1 MAAAKKVP
9 AKQPVK
15 AVVEDDD
22 DDDDSDDED
31 DKLVDMDSDD
41 SDDEEV
47 DLEKVM
53 QDATKRAKTSLQS
66 S

>member
-15 AVVEDDD
+15 AVEDDD
-22 DDDDSDDED
+22 DDDDSDDDD

-53 QDATKRAKTSLQS
+53 QDATKRAKTS
-66 S
+66 